1 MAEAPIRSERRARV
15 GQWPVRGLA
24 LLALTAAA
32 GVLGSYVIA
41 TSQPAPSVNPVEQL
55 LEDFSKGEPDGF
67 PRGWQASRSEAMTR
81 QAYVVRREGDQSFL
95 KTKGVDSQMRIFKRI
110 AWDPKAYPVVT
121 WRWRARNPITGTE
134 PGGALFVSLDQDLF
148 GIPVNTKYIWS
159 PNLAKGTVVEG
170 GFFRPAQIVL
180 RNNQDKVGEWIE
192 ERVNVYE
199 DFKRIHNHEPAAQAW
214 GISLVTGPGME
225 LDFGSIKL
233 AKQ

>member
-1 MAEAPIRSERRARV
+1 MAKAPIRSEQCGRA
-15 GQWPVRGLA
+15 GQWPVKVLA
-24 LLALTAAA
+24 LVVLASASAVFISHVVVT
-32 GVLGSYVIA
+32 GQPVP
-41 TSQPAPSVNPVEQL
+41 SQSLAEQV
-55 LEDFSKGEPDGF
+55 LEDFSKGEADGF
-67 PRGWQASRSEAMTR
+67 PQGWQASRSEAMTR
-81 QAYVVRREGDQSFL
+81 QAYVVRREGDQTFL
-95 KTKGVDSQMRIFKRI
+95 KTKGVDSRMRIFKRI

-134 PGGALFVSLDQDLF
+134 PVAALFISLDQDFF

-159 PNLAKGTVVEG
+159 PNLAKGTVVDG

-199 DFKRIHNHEPAAQAW
+199 DFKRIHNHEPAPHAW
-214 GISLVTGPGME
+214 GISLVTGPGIE

-233 AKQ
+233 VKQ